1 MKQALIYIG
10 MLLLAISCGRNRDR
24 LHTGDLLFQAGKNTE
39 MTGAITAATGKE
51 GPLNFSHVGIAV
63 VGGGADSVLEATTDG
78 GVRLTLLAEFLG
90 RSAKIDGHP
99 AVVAMRLKD
108 TAGIAAAVRRARSF
122 LGVPYD
128 YSFRPGREK
137 LYCSELV
144 WESYRAEDGTPLFT
158 ARPDEL
164 PRRGRNP
171 AAILGRPVRPTGRA
185 GSRRA
190 ARHESQRHGTRG
202 APRRGAP
209 LFLTDGHRHTPP

>member
-51 GPLNFSHVGIAV
+51 GLLNFSHVGIAV

-78 GVRLTLLAEFLG
+78 GVRLTTLAEFLD
-90 RSAKIDGHP
+90 RSAKIGGRP

-108 TAGIAAAVRRARSF
+108 TAGVVAAVRRARSF

-128 YSFRPGREK
+128 YSYQPGASK

-144 WESYRAEDGTPLFT
+144 WESYRAEDGSPLFT
-158 ARPDEL
+158 AQPM
-164 PRRGRNP
+164 NF
-171 AAILGRPVRPTGRA
+171 
-185 GSRRA
+185 RA
-190 ARHESQRHGTRG
+190 ADGTLPQFW
-202 APRRGAP
+202 AD
-209 LFLTDGHRHTPP
+209 LFARLGEPVPEGLPGTNPNDMAREEILEEVHRYF

>member
-63 VGGGADSVLEATTDG
+63 VGGRADSVLEATTDG

-144 WESYRAEDGTPLFT
+144 WESYRAEDPAFHG
-158 ARPDEL
+158 AADEL

>member
-10 MLLLAISCGRNRDR
+10 MLLLAISCGQNRDR

-39 MTGAITAATGKE
+39 MTGAITAATGEE

-63 VGGGADSVLEATTDG
+63 TGNGADSVLEATTDG
-78 GVRLTLLAEFLG
+78 GVRLTLLEEFLG
-90 RSAKIDGHP
+90 RSAKIGGRP

-128 YSFRPGREK
+128 YSFRPGRGETLLQRTGVGK
-137 LYCSELV
+137 LP
-144 WESYRAEDGTPLFT
+144 RRKRHPAFHG
-158 ARPDEL
+158 AADEL

-190 ARHESQRHGTRG
+190 ARHEPQRHGTRG
-202 APRRGAP
+202 APRRSAP

>member
-10 MLLLAISCGRNRDR
+10 MLLLVISCGRNRDR

-39 MTGAITAATGKE
+39 MTGAITAATGEE

-78 GVRLTLLAEFLG
+78 GVRLTVLAEFLG

-122 LGVPYD
+122 LGLPYD

-158 ARPDEL
+158 ARP
-164 PRRGRNP
+164 RRGRNP
-171 AAILGRPVRPTGRA
+171 AAILGRPVRPAGRA

-190 ARHESQRHGTRG
+190 ARHEPQRHGTRG
-202 APRRGAP
+202 APRRSAP

>member
-10 MLLLAISCGRNRDR
+10 MLLLAISCGQNRDR

-39 MTGAITAATGKE
+39 MTGAITAATGEE

-63 VGGGADSVLEATTDG
+63 TGNGADSVLEATTDG
-78 GVRLTLLAEFLG
+78 GVRLTLLEEFLG
-90 RSAKIDGHP
+90 RSAKIGGRP

-144 WESYRAEDGTPLFT
+144 WESYRAENGTRFS
-158 ARPDEL
+158 
-164 PRRGRNP
+164 RRGR
-171 AAILGRPVRPTGRA
+171 
-185 GSRRA
+185 
-190 ARHESQRHGTRG
+190 
-202 APRRGAP
+202 
-209 LFLTDGHRHTPP
+209 

>member
-10 MLLLAISCGRNRDR
+10 MLLLAISCGQNRDR

-39 MTGAITAATGKE
+39 MTGAITAATGEE

-63 VGGGADSVLEATTDG
+63 TGNGADSVLEATTDG
-78 GVRLTLLAEFLG
+78 GVRLTLLEEFLG
-90 RSAKIDGHP
+90 RSAKIGGRP

-144 WESYRAEDGTPLFT
+144 WESYRAENGTPLFT
-158 ARPDEL
+158 ARPM
-164 PRRGRNP
+164 NFP

-190 ARHESQRHGTRG
+190 ARHEPQRHGTRG
-202 APRRGAP
+202 APRRSAP

>member
-10 MLLLAISCGRNRDR
+10 MLLLAISCGQNRDR

-158 ARPDEL
+158 ARPM
-164 PRRGRNP
+164 NF
-171 AAILGRPVRPTGRA
+171 
-185 GSRRA
+185 RA
-190 ARHESQRHGTRG
+190 ADGTMPQFWTELFAKAGEEIPEGVPGTNPNDMARESILECAGRYY
-202 APRRGAP
+202 
-209 LFLTDGHRHTPP
+209 